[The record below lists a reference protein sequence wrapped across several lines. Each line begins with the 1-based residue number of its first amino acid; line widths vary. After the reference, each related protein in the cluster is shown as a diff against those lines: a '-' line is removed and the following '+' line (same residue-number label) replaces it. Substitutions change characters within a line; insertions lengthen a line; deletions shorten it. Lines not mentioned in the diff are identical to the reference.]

1 MKNIVRIFVC
11 LLLLLISP
19 VEASEYVSNFTTIPA
34 VEHLPIRVA
43 TWKSTPI
50 VIVCEHAPV
59 TETQINSA
67 LTFWKDLGH
76 YFQRVQYK
84 HDPLDKCKQET
95 PVGYI
100 LLRLV
105 TQEVA
110 STLDSDSL
118 AVTHFYVDNTTNNV
132 DWAVIYFKS
141 SDIKETVLEHEIGHT
156 LGYLHYD
163 KFNHIMNSK
172 WAQGGW
178 DTKGLQIRHR

>member
-50 VIVCEHAPV
+50 VIVCEHAPI

-67 LTFWKDLGH
+67 LTFWKGLGH

-100 LLRLV
+100 LVHLV
-105 TQEVA
+105 TQQVVG
-110 STLDSDSL
+110 TLDPDSL
-118 AVTHFYVDNTTNNV
+118 AVTHFYVDNTTKNV
-132 DWAVIYFKS
+132 DWAVIYFKN
-141 SDIKETVLEHEIGHT
+141 DIRGTVLEHEIGHA
-156 LGYLHYD
+156 LGYLHYN
-163 KFNHIMNSK
+163 KINHLMNSK
-172 WAQGGW
+172 WMQGGW
-178 DTKGLQIRHR
+178 DKEGLTNKHQ